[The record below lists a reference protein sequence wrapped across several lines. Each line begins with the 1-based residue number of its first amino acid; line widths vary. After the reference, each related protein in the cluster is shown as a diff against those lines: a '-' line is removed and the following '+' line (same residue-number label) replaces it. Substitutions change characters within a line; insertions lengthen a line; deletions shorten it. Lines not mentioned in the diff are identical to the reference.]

1 MATTE
6 KRTGNVSLA
15 TPAIQ
20 QKAEADFQKAKAEAQ
35 IQKSVAKIVKHYTL
49 YRTAAR
55 KALPEAAEAG
65 RELTECKKTCKDNGI
80 IWQQWCDKQRE
91 KDDNFPVRYW
101 CDKLIQ
107 LAAGWDKVKDELGIT
122 SVESA
127 VLFIKG
133 KATDQGQTIKHK
145 GTGQRK
151 PKVSRKIV
159 EATIKD
165 TGIDLAKFQHI
176 LAQIGLNVEFVD

>member
-1 MATTE
+1 MAND

-35 IQKSVAKIVKHYTL
+35 IQKAVAKIVKHYTA

-91 KDDNFPVRYW
+91 KDDNFPVRFW

-107 LAAGWDKVKDELGIT
+107 LAAGWDKVKDEPGIT

-145 GTGQRK
+145 GTGKRK
-151 PKVSRKIV
+151 TKVKRSIL
-159 EATIKD
+159 EATIQAHNISLD
-165 TGIDLAKFQHI
+165 QFQHI
-176 LAQIGLNVEFVD
+176 LIQIGLNVEVVD